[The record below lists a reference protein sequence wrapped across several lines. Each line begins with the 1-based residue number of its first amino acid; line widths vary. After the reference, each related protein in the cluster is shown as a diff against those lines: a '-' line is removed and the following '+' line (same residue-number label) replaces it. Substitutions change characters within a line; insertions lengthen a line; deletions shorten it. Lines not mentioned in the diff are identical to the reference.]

1 MRISTQGR
9 AIRRTH
15 SNISQRTTDRK
26 CCRVCGLGW
35 LRRDERPELSGL
47 ARPQARISMCC
58 TESLNQQ
65 GKMKSSLPA
74 LPKGA
79 RKCHVVFRDFY
90 QAQKM
95 KRDPGA

>member
-1 MRISTQGR
+1 MVWDGSDGV
-9 AIRRTH
+9 
-15 SNISQRTTDRK
+15 K
-26 CCRVCGLGW
+26 GLNSVASP
-35 LRRDERPELSGL
+35 DHRPGF
-47 ARPQARISMCC
+47 PCVCC

-95 KRDPGA
+95 KKDPGA